1 MPVALQMIKK
11 SLLTLVL
18 IASIAGFTSKTGST
32 SPFYTVVSVDP
43 KISSGSAGT
52 TVTINIT
59 VTNVT
64 DLYSYDGNLT
74 YNPTILNCTS
84 CAEGPFLGTAGMTWW
99 VPPTIDNY
107 NGYVFFGNTLWG
119 APYASG
125 NGTLAIITF
134 DVLVEG
140 RTPLNFS
147 LTDLNFQD
155 DEGVAQ
161 DILHDTENG
170 VFTIPGDVNG
180 GGTVDLYDIALIGEG
195 YGKTQADPD
204 WNAHKVADITGS
216 GGVPDGAVD
225 TYDLALCDANYGN
238 TA

>member
-18 IASIAGFTSKTGST
+18 IVSLAGLTFRTCNTASSN
-32 SPFYTVVSVDP
+32 PLVSVDP
-43 KISSGSAGT
+43 KVSSRSASAT
-52 TVTINIT
+52 ITINVTVTD
-59 VTNVT
+59 VT
-64 DLYSYDGNLT
+64 DLFSYDANLT
-74 YNPTILNCTS
+74 YNPSILNCTS
-84 CAEGPFLGTAGMTWW
+84 CVEGPFLGTAGMTWW
-99 VPPTIDNY
+99 QDPIIDNY
-107 NGYVFFGNTLWG
+107 NGWIFFGNVLWG

-147 LTDLNFQD
+147 DTDLNTQD
-155 DEGVAQ
+155 EFGVPQ
-161 DILHDTENG
+161 DILHDRENG

-180 GGTVDLYDIALIGEG
+180 DGTVDLYDIALIGEG
-195 YGKTQADPD
+195 YGKTEGDPD
-204 WNAHKVADITGS
+204 WNAHKVADMTGS